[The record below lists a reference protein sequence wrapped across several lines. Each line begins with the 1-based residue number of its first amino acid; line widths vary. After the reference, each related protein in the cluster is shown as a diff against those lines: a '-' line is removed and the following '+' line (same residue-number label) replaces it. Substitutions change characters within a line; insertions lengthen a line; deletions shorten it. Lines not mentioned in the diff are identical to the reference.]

1 MSRIFLSKADV
12 TEVEEQY
19 VLDAVRSGWVAPLGP
34 HVDAFEAEIAERV
47 GVAGALAL
55 PSGTAAL
62 HLALLELGA
71 RPGTAVVVS
80 SMTFVASA
88 NAVAYTGASPVFVDG
103 RASDGNVDPELLIEA
118 VDTLQA

>member
-12 TEVEEQY
+12 SSIEEQY
-19 VLDAVRSGWVAPLGP
+19 VLDALRSGWVTPLGP

-55 PSGTAAL
+55 SSGTAAL
-62 HLALLELGA
+62 HLALLGLGA
-71 RPGTAVVVS
+71 KPGAVVVLP

-88 NAVAYTGASPVFVDG
+88 NAVLYCIRRRYKRHA
-103 RASDGNVDPELLIEA
+103 R
-118 VDTLQA
+118 